1 MPRPPASRQLTSRA
15 RTFYEALT
23 GVAPQPDTQGA
34 GGSSPSGD
42 TTRHEGGRPPARD
55 DLAHPVG
62 SSRQRWACVDVPAL
76 PLQLLAR
83 RHPEW
88 VERPMAV
95 VAEDR
100 PQGLILWVN
109 EAAYRNRVLPGLRY
123 AAALS
128 LCRELCAGVVD
139 GAEIDEGVE
148 TIAAKLRDFSP
159 HVEAAESEPGI
170 FWLDAGGLQRLERS
184 LRDWATRIR
193 TILDEAGF
201 VANVAVG
208 FSRFGV
214 YALAR
219 TTRGAVVFDAPGA
232 ERDACER
239 VRLDRLRLAP
249 RLRDRLAHLG
259 IRTVGEFLAL
269 PADGLGKRFGS
280 EALQLYRQAS
290 GSLLQPLQPDL
301 PVPAIDAWVELDC
314 PEVNALRLAF
324 VVQRVLRQ
332 LWPQLAE
339 RGQGLAAL
347 EMRLLLDDGSRLEE
361 TVRTAEPTLK
371 VFQVLELV
379 VLKLEMLELSAGVT
393 EIFLVIYGSDIDNE
407 QLTLFDDAPHRDL
420 SAANRALAR
429 IRTEFGQPAVVWAQ
443 LREAHLPEASFSWE
457 PLERVQLP
465 AARPV
470 SERPLVRRIFDRPV
484 PLPHRGHHEPDGWLV
499 RGPEQGPMTRL
510 LGPYTVSGGWWVREV
525 HRDYHYAETQS
536 GDILWVYYDRRRR
549 RWFLH
554 GQVE

>member
-1 MPRPPASRQLTSRA
+1 
-15 RTFYEALT
+15 
-23 GVAPQPDTQGA
+23 
-34 GGSSPSGD
+34 
-42 TTRHEGGRPPARD
+42 
-55 DLAHPVG
+55 
-62 SSRQRWACVDVPAL
+62 VPAL

-88 VERPMAV
+88 IERPMAV

-109 EAAYRNRVLPGLRY
+109 EAAYRSRVLPGLRY

-128 LCRELCAGVVD
+128 LCRELCAGVVA

-148 TIAAKLRDFSP
+148 AIAGQLRDFSP
-159 HVEAAESEPGI
+159 HVEPAAGEPGV
-170 FWLDAGGLQRLERS
+170 FWLDAGGLQRIEHS
-184 LRDWATRIR
+184 LQDWAMRIR
-193 TILDEAGF
+193 ATLQTSGF

-208 FSRFGV
+208 FGRFGA

-219 TTRGAVVFDAPGA
+219 TTRGAVVFDAPPA
-232 ERDACER
+232 ERDACAG
-239 VRLDRLRLAP
+239 VRLDRLRLDP

-290 GSLLQPLQPDL
+290 GSLQQPLQPDL
-301 PVPAIDAWVELDC
+301 PEPAIDAWVELDH
-314 PEVNALRLAF
+314 PEVNALRLTF

-332 LWPQLAE
+332 LWPQLVE

-347 EMRLLLDDGSRLEE
+347 EMNLLLDDGTRLEAV
-361 TVRTAEPTLK
+361 VRTAEATLK
-371 VFQVLELV
+371 VAQVLELV

-393 EIFLVIYGSDIDNE
+393 EMGMVVYGADIDTE
-407 QLTLFDDAPHRDL
+407 QLTLFDNAPHRDL
-420 SAANRALAR
+420 SSANRALAR
-429 IRTEFGQPAVVWAQ
+429 IRTEFGCLAVVWAQ
-443 LREAHLPEASFSWE
+443 LRNAHLPEASFSWE
-457 PLERVQLP
+457 PLERVHLP
-465 AARPV
+465 SPRTVP
-470 SERPLVRRIFDRPV
+470 ERPLVRRIFDRPV

-525 HRDYHYAETQS
+525 HRDYHYAETQG